1 MLKALYDYAIQH
13 ELTLP
18 AGYVKKTVKAYIS
31 LSSADPTY
39 VEIRMGDDEAVPCP
53 DVGNLAKGPNKSNV
67 LVEKRSVVVPAVPT
81 PKSES
86 YRETLTA
93 CSVFAPTIRVCVE
106 ALQNEHILA
115 EMQVKLDQLKIKESD
130 RLSFMVDNRSIL
142 NAEGVLDWWQ
152 DFRSQFMKKNSS
164 DEQIPCLITGKR
176 TEPLA
181 TVPTVAGLYTVGG
194 QGSGDALIC
203 FDKNAFCS
211 YGLKQAA
218 NAPVSEEAFGA
229 VKAALDALL
238 ADAPVLAGMK
248 FVHWYDR
255 DVAPELDP
263 ICSEEVFGYD
273 SAEDEEE
280 DGEEQL
286 SMDVQVSPQEERD
299 ARSNA
304 NRLVETVESGNTS
317 VPLDTN
323 YYILLLSGMSGRV
336 MVRRYLRGRYE
347 TLQENL
353 SLWESDLRLK
363 NAFGTS
369 TIKPQKLK
377 TRFGR
382 LLKYQK
388 TENDFFKRL
397 SKELSGVSPAV
408 LTAILEDTELPDAV
422 AVRALAYIRSKMF
435 ADAEEDAS
443 RNLDGIACQ
452 WLKAWLIRKNGRNEE
467 KLMEE
472 YNKDHSN
479 PAYHCGAMM
488 AIYAAI
494 QQDAD
499 PNVNVSVV
507 QRFYASALQSPALVL
522 GRLSQLSVHHLEK
535 LESKSTVAANRYR
548 DQLAQCSVSI
558 GNSVPTTLNLAQQSY
573 FALGYYQMQAKLS
586 QETRERIAI
595 ARERKQNKQTEGE
608 E

>member
-39 VEIRMGDDEAVPCP
+39 VEISMGDDEAVPCP

-93 CSVFAPTIRVCVE
+93 CSVYAPTIRVCVE

-115 EMQVKLDQLKIKESD
+115 EIQVKLDQLKIKESD

-142 NAEGVLDWWQ
+142 DAEGVLDWWQ

-229 VKAALDALL
+229 VKAALDTLL
-238 ADAPVLAGMK
+238 ADAPIMTGMK
-248 FVHWYDR
+248 FVHWYDS
-255 DVAPELDP
+255 DVPPEQDP
-263 ICSEEVFGYD
+263 LLSDDFFGMD
-273 SAEDEEE
+273 SADDDEET
-280 DGEEQL
+280 EETEISAQKE
-286 SMDVQVSPQEERD
+286 QN
-299 ARSNA
+299 ARNDA
-304 NRLVETVESGNTS
+304 NRLVKNVENGGTTVLRGA
-317 VPLDTN
+317 N
-323 YYILLLSGMSGRV
+323 YYILLLSGMSGRI
-336 MVRRYLRGRYE
+336 MIRRYLRGRYE
-347 TLQENL
+347 VLQKNL
-353 SLWESDLRLK
+353 SLWESDLRLV
-363 NAFGTS
+363 NPAGTAAIS
-369 TIKPQKLK
+369 PQKLRG
-377 TRFGR
+377 RFGR

-388 TENDFFKRL
+388 SQKDFFERL
-397 SKELSGVSPAV
+397 KKELSGVSPAV
-408 LTAILEDTELPDAV
+408 LTAILEDAELPDAV

-452 WLKAWLIRKNGRNEE
+452 WLKVWLIRKTGRNEE

-472 YNKDHSN
+472 YNKDHPN

-494 QQDAD
+494 QRDAD

-535 LESKSTVAANRYR
+535 LESKWAGAAYRYR
-548 DQLAQCSVSI
+548 EQLAQCSVSI
-558 GNSVPTTLNLAQQSY
+558 GDEVPTTLNLAQQSY

-586 QETRERIAI
+586 KETRERIATNK
-595 ARERKQNKQTEGE
+595 EKKQNQQVEGE